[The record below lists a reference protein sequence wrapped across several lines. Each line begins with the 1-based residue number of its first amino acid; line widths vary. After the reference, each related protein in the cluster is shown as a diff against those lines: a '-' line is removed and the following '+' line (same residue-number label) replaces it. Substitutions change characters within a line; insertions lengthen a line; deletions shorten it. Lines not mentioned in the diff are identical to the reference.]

1 MFQAALQHVLFVL
14 FPIGMAY
21 SAASDL
27 LTMTISN
34 RISLALVACFLLLA
48 PLTGIDLQTF
58 GMHWAAGGVV
68 LAVGFTFFALG
79 WIGGGDAKLS
89 AAIALWLG
97 WNNTVEFV
105 GLAAVFGGI
114 LTLAILSFRGAVL
127 PAFVVRQPWVQ
138 RLHDEKAGV
147 PYGVALA
154 AAALAIYPHTIW
166 VKMVTG

>member
-1 MFQAALQHVLFVL
+1 MFQTALQQILFVL

-21 SAASDL
+21 SAAADL

-34 RISLALVACFLLLA
+34 RISLALVAIFLLLA
-48 PLTGIDLQTF
+48 PLTGMDWQTF
-58 GMHWAAGGVV
+58 GMHWAAGGAV
-68 LAVGFTFFALG
+68 LAVSFTFFAFG

-97 WNNTVEFV
+97 WGNTLEFV
-105 GLAAVFGGI
+105 SLAAVFGGL
-114 LTLAILSFRGAVL
+114 LTLVILSFRGAVL
-127 PAFVVRQPWVQ
+127 PAAVVRQPWIA